1 MNRSIYNKI
10 TIKFFMYFVF
20 MTFFIFLFPEN
31 VAARDYHVPDGILTN
46 YFGSGGD
53 ITLPDDVQKVGVS
66 VFKDNKD
73 ITSVV
78 IPEGCFAIE
87 DGAFEG
93 CSNLRTI
100 SLPSTLDSIGLLAFH
115 DCTSLEYIIL
125 PRGLTTLGRGAFSG
139 CTSLGAITIPANV
152 TEIGFDCF
160 CKCARLSRLEVE
172 QGNRNYVAENDIL
185 YTSDRKTL
193 IQYPIGKQDTS
204 FSVPHGVEIIAD
216 RSFEKARYLREI
228 TFSDTVKEICPYA
241 FSGCIGLTCV
251 NFPANIEKIR
261 EFSFRNCSNLNQAFI
276 HGKDTGI
283 VVKAYEGDTSLI
295 LYVPEDSRAKT
306 HARKYNIRFRILD
319 DDTYDYPEPDI
330 KF

>member
-125 PRGLTTLGRGAFSG
+125 PL
-139 CTSLGAITIPANV
+139 
-152 TEIGFDCF
+152 
-160 CKCARLSRLEVE
+160 RLEEEPSQAAPHSE
-172 QGNRNYVAENDIL
+172 QSQYQP
-185 YTSDRKTL
+185 TSQKSALTA
-193 IQYPIGKQDTS
+193 S
-204 FSVPHGVEIIAD
+204 ASVPV
-216 RSFEKARYLREI
+216 FL
-228 TFSDTVKEICPYA
+228 V
-241 FSGCIGLTCV
+241 
-251 NFPANIEKIR
+251 
-261 EFSFRNCSNLNQAFI
+261 
-276 HGKDTGI
+276 
-283 VVKAYEGDTSLI
+283 
-295 LYVPEDSRAKT
+295 
-306 HARKYNIRFRILD
+306 
-319 DDTYDYPEPDI
+319 
-330 KF
+330 